1 MHVDAVYHADGVYQT
16 PRHARL
22 VHPRRMDTP
31 LADGKGLREFYNR
44 GMNAYGPR
52 GPFRMILL

>member
-1 MHVDAVYHADGVYQT
+1 MQYNMRMEYIKPAVMPVLST
-16 PRHARL
+16 RWTR
-22 VHPRRMDTP
+22 RRMDTP

-44 GMNAYGPR
+44 GTNAYGPR